1 MVKEF
6 NSLEE
11 IQKYYNKDTNTY
23 VFEENEE
30 YIEVV
35 VFNFNLNIDANI
47 EAFNIKALDITAND
61 IEALHIM
68 CDDINAR
75 DIDIMSITANDIN
88 VNDINALDII
98 ANDIYAHDINTW
110 NITAKDISYFSV
122 CFARGNIK
130 CRSIKSNY
138 PNAKHFVLNGELEVG
153 EEEN

>member
-11 IQKYYNKDTNTY
+11 IQKYYNEKTNTY
-23 VFEENEE
+23 VFEENGS
-30 YIEVV
+30 YIDLVV
-35 VFNFNLNIDANI
+35 LNFYLSIDANI

-61 IEALHIM
+61 I
-68 CDDINAR
+68 
-75 DIDIMSITANDIN
+75 N
-88 VNDINALDII
+88 VNDIKAWNIKVRDIIAYDIKAHDII

-110 NITAKDISYFSV
+110 DITAKDISYFSV

-153 EEEN
+153 EEENQ